1 MSLVLKRASEIC
13 RPLRESFLAPASCA
27 IIFTSP
33 VRAISTK
40 SDEGFNT
47 SRQIFVSKSSRCY
60 VNSWL
65 QLLNRSS
72 LLFVPF
78 RALLTAKLTSLG
90 PGNPRRADSE
100 EDLAS
105 DDCQTDD
112 DLDAG
117 YEEELREE
125 YAVTFDLPGKSLV
138 SYTGLR
144 YK

>member
-1 MSLVLKRASEIC
+1 MC
-13 RPLRESFLAPASCA
+13 YH
-27 IIFTSP
+27 FTSP
-33 VRAISTK
+33 VRAISTQR
-40 SDEGFNT
+40 DESFNT
-47 SRQIFVSKSSRCY
+47 IRHIVVSKSFPCY

-65 QLLNRSS
+65 QLLNRLS
-72 LLFVPF
+72 LFFIPF

-117 YEEELREE
+117 YEEEVREE
-125 YAVTFDLPGKSLV
+125 YAVTFDLPGKLLV
-138 SYTGLR
+138 RQTGLR
-144 YK
+144 CK

>member
-1 MSLVLKRASEIC
+1 MLCQL
-13 RPLRESFLAPASCA
+13 L
-27 IIFTSP
+27 
-33 VRAISTK
+33 
-40 SDEGFNT
+40 
-47 SRQIFVSKSSRCY
+47 
-60 VNSWL
+60 L

-72 LLFVPF
+72 LLFIPF

-125 YAVTFDLPGKSLV
+125 YAVTFDLPGKSVV
-138 SYTGLR
+138 SYTGLKCKQER
-144 YK
+144 IYQNTVKLLLSDHQKCDEFVVAYGNRPTGGLLREEVPGHLIFCPKKFIACS

>member
-1 MSLVLKRASEIC
+1 MLC
-13 RPLRESFLAPASCA
+13 
-27 IIFTSP
+27 
-33 VRAISTK
+33 
-40 SDEGFNT
+40 
-47 SRQIFVSKSSRCY
+47 
-60 VNSWL
+60 
-65 QLLNRSS
+65 QLLATTTQS
-72 LLFVPF
+72 LITFICSF

-125 YAVTFDLPGKSLV
+125 YAVTFDLPGESSV
-138 SYTGLR
+138 SHSGL
-144 YK
+144 KCK